1 MGYNS
6 LYCNELWIFIGC
18 KPTYCLQQAPKS
30 GVKWGSEVPVGYG
43 GFMELSAEQ
52 EAAFRG
58 LCKEIKPG
66 EYGRVVVSFVGE
78 PSNLVSITAE
88 KTFRFHNEK
97 AEASTGESLGRRGSG
112 RY

>member
-1 MGYNS
+1 
-6 LYCNELWIFIGC
+6 
-18 KPTYCLQQAPKS
+18 
-30 GVKWGSEVPVGYG
+30 
-43 GFMELSAEQ
+43 MELSAEQ
-52 EAAFRG
+52 DVKFRN

-78 PSNLVSITAE
+78 PSNVVNITAE

-97 AEASTGESLGRRGSG
+97 AEAAVGGAIPRKGSG

>member
-1 MGYNS
+1 M
-6 LYCNELWIFIGC
+6 
-18 KPTYCLQQAPKS
+18 
-30 GVKWGSEVPVGYG
+30 G

-52 EAAFRG
+52 ETAFRN
-58 LCKEIKPG
+58 LCREIKPG

-78 PSNLVSITAE
+78 PTNLVNITAE

-97 AEASTGESLGRRGSG
+97 GEPITGKPIDRRGSG